1 MGFARVE
8 YEHLVGIPKA
18 CIGIHLPEFLDARGV
33 VCRSLPFG
41 IDHIGDA

>member
-1 MGFARVE
+1 
-8 YEHLVGIPKA
+8 
-18 CIGIHLPEFLDARGV
+18 LPEFLDARGV